1 MSKLTGFFH
10 RLLEK
15 QKTCMAACL
24 IVSLVSGS
32 ICAAT
37 AFDGLVPSGPG
48 LPASMADVS
57 RVQAAEPKTSGGS
70 EDNSIPDDDCMYVF
84 YSAWEGYEFKPS
96 EFNSE
101 YEAGDEI
108 RITVTYNRSVGS
120 QIASNVGGTWTTFAA
135 DGKTLE
141 ATFIPDDGWLNLQIT
156 DLKEA
161 SSVGVVSIEIEITL
175 KNAAKLAR
183 MRYTAKGDHVLFSD
197 GGYDEAYETDD
208 LWLSYCDDT
217 DWLTLAYDCSTAG
230 QEGWGI
236 LGWGGSLNG
245 EWINGPGY
253 GADKKDST
261 TEVSVNFSVKYL
273 RKMMHLTKSD
283 EMDFTSLG
291 AWSGGRIKSL
301 VLHRGSLMPRSDI
314 LFENGA
320 ENEEWVCKDI
330 EQILD
335 EDGSRFLCL
344 KYTCS
349 DEENY
354 GWSVMGFGAGVDG
367 EWKSGRSFKVSE
379 YQPTRDHY
387 DFMTVDQFRASMGL
401 SWDVKVDSISL
412 GAYNQGRILKL
423 WLSDKPALDPG
434 DDVEFEEEWESPN
447 AAVYKRVA
455 YADGTSWPQS
465 IRLQEAWAQEHPVGE
480 REIIESMG
488 RNTFIVVSYHSD
500 GNETPT
506 LYITMKDNKQSHVK
520 AVWSDGKK
528 AVYSYDCIARMFPG
542 YLIPEEIDGLAVST
556 GEKPMTISEIRAVVD
571 NTKLEEEPIAVLT
584 SNWSGFE
591 TEISKYHSGYEPGD
605 TVRVTV
611 RFDKVAPGT
620 VAFHIDGN
628 WNAAKMQTEREF
640 SVTATPDDDYMSIQ
654 IGEIPRTKEYV
665 MIRSIRVDIVGKPNY
680 TSAVV
685 ERGSKTALLAQGARE
700 SAKAAGLTD
709 AEVESGRQLIV
720 TSASASLTGA
730 ERAKAQALLD
740 TYAAGASGFTL
751 ADCTD
756 ITLALS
762 DGKTETPL
770 HETPQKLRFKV
781 AVPSSVD
788 GSTHDFGVIRLHG
801 ESADLLPDVD
811 DEDAT
816 ITFESD
822 RFSRFVIV
830 CGPKDCFKDLRGDT
844 SIHTF
849 IKAWNSWDIKLNDY
863 IDGNVGFG
871 AGDTVKI
878 TVEFNKN
885 TSSEINTNVGGTWTK
900 LGGAGNSS
908 ILTVTGKPDGDTVAL
923 QITDLLGEKSVK
935 VMKVKVEIT
944 ESAPLPVFTREE
956 FDREGDAKVD
966 SKSITLNKFLK
977 DFKAGVD
984 KVKITVNLSSD
995 GAFKGNLEGNSIDK
1009 TGTGWHSANGGN
1021 GFESENNRSTFT
1033 WITIPRYGEISVKL
1047 SQMEGTFVRIDSVT
1061 VERTEEEDQ
1070 IALPVFKKAES
1081 KSLNLASFLND
1092 LVPGSDYVKVTVK
1105 LSSDGSFKG
1114 KLEGN
1119 SIENGTAGWNS
1130 SGDYECSR
1138 TGTFT
1143 WSTIPQYS
1151 EISLTI
1157 TEMTGSEVRVE
1168 SVTVER
1174 SAPEPGPEP
1183 EEPEQVLFTLKNGA
1197 NDIDLSKY
1205 NPDYRI
1211 GDEVKVTMAMSHSD
1225 EFTGKLV
1232 TYVGNSGGWTS
1243 KDFSSTNQK
1252 CSLEWTVTP
1261 FDERFQIEVYA
1272 DNVNVTEFK
1281 VEITKKGETEE
1292 PAESIHE
1299 FKGAWSDGEY
1309 TTTLSEWMETGS
1321 FAQGAETTLTLT
1333 FDRPVKLKLQSYGGD
1348 VEADSAKVSGTDT
1361 VTVTIQPAKDELC
1374 IQLRELPESGSAKLL
1389 SVEVTQNIPSEG
1401 IYEFTKL
1408 LDETF
1413 DTSYSVYLGEGGFI
1427 PEMETTVTL
1436 TFDREVGSGKLAY
1449 HAVEGEHDWT
1459 GMGVSGTG
1467 NVLSGTITPYDDY
1480 LGIQIGGGNPTADN
1494 PVKLLKAE
1502 ITQNKDPEGM
1512 IPVSTTW
1519 NGVLE
1524 NGKLSAYLDNFVSEK
1539 PVTVIMIFDR
1549 KDVTAI
1555 AGYNTASGFAWSD
1568 GSAEDDFRKT
1578 VTITPSGGSADYL
1591 NVAVSSLGSGESVNL
1606 LKVYAAWADEAAA
1619 AVLSDDISA
1628 EDEPAA
1634 DAETQ
1639 GPTADENA
1647 AVLPEEAGEALSGP
1661 DADAPLPEET
1671 ESMLPGPDA
1680 DDSASKEAG
1689 KADAAVLPEVTEGEK
1704 LEEES
1709 ADSPDDS
1716 ENRKDVSGET
1726 DNGDGGSE
1734 ESDLQEDADDALE
1747 GTAD

>member
-1 MSKLTGFFH
+1 MSKLTGFFS
-10 RLLEK
+10 RFLEK
-15 QKTCMAACL
+15 RKACMAACL

-37 AFDGLVPSGPG
+37 AFHAPGISGME

-57 RVQAAEPKTSGGS
+57 QVQAAEPRAAGS
-70 EDNSIPDDDCMYVF
+70 EDDDSIPDDDCMYVF

-101 YEAGDEI
+101 YEVGDEI
-108 RITVTYNRSVGS
+108 KITVTYNRSVGS
-120 QIASNVGGTWTTFAA
+120 QIASNVGGTWTTFPA

-141 ATFIPDDGWLNLQIT
+141 ATFIPDDDWLNLQIT

-161 SSVGVVSIEIEITL
+161 SSVGVVSIDIEITL

-183 MRYTAKGDHVLFSD
+183 MRYTAKGDHVLFLD
-197 GGYDEAYETDD
+197 GGFDEAYETDD

-217 DWLTLAYDCSTAG
+217 DWLTLVYDCSTAG

-261 TEVSVNFSVKYL
+261 AEVSVNFSVKYL

-291 AWSGGRIKSL
+291 AWSGGRIRSL

-320 ENEEWVCKDI
+320 DNEEWVCKDI

-349 DEENY
+349 NEENY

-387 DFMTVDQFRASMGL
+387 DFMTVEEFRASMGL

-423 WLSDKPALDPG
+423 WLSDTPALDPG

-455 YADGTSWPQS
+455 YADGTAYPQN
-465 IRLQEAWAQEHPVGE
+465 INLQEAWSQEHPAGE
-480 REIIESMG
+480 REIIESLG

-520 AVWSDGKK
+520 AVWSDGEK
-528 AVYSYDCIARMFPG
+528 AVYSYDCIAKMFPG
-542 YLIPEEIDGLAVST
+542 YLIPEEIDSLAVST
-556 GEKPMTISEIRAVVD
+556 GEKPMTIREIKTVVD
-571 NTKLEEEPIAVLT
+571 NAKLEEEPIAVLT
-584 SNWSGFE
+584 SDWSGFE

-611 RFDKVAPGT
+611 RFDKEAPGT
-620 VAFHIDGN
+620 VAFHINGN
-628 WNAAKMQTEREF
+628 WSSAKLQTEREF

-665 MIRSIRVDIVGKPNY
+665 IIRSIRVDIVGKPNY
-680 TSAVV
+680 TRAVV
-685 ERGSKTALLAQGARE
+685 ERGAKTALLAQGARE

-709 AEVESGRQLIV
+709 AEIENGRQLIV
-720 TSASASLTGA
+720 TSSAASLTGA
-730 ERAKAQALLD
+730 ERTRAQALLD
-740 TYAAGASGFTL
+740 TFAAGASGFAM

-756 ITLALS
+756 ISLALS
-762 DGKTETPL
+762 DGTTETPV

-781 AVPSSVD
+781 AAPSSVD
-788 GSTHDFGVIRLHG
+788 ASTHDFGVIRLHG

-830 CGPKDCFKDLRGDT
+830 YGPKDCFKELRGDT

-863 IDGNVGFG
+863 IEGNVGFG

-878 TVEFNKN
+878 TVEFDRN

-900 LGGAGNSS
+900 LGGAENSN
-908 ILTVTGKPDGDTVAL
+908 ILTVTGRPDGDTVAL

-935 VMKVKVEIT
+935 VMKVKVEIV
-944 ESAPLPVFTREE
+944 ESAPLPVFLREE

-977 DFKAGVD
+977 DFKPGVD

-995 GAFKGNLEGNSIDK
+995 GAFRGNLEGNSIDK

-1021 GFESENNRSTFT
+1021 GFESEGNKSTFT
-1033 WITIPRYGEISVKL
+1033 WITIPQYGEISVKL
-1047 SQMEGTFVRIDSVT
+1047 SQMEGTMVRIDSVT

-1081 KSLNLASFLND
+1081 KSLNLANFLND

-1105 LSSDGSFKG
+1105 LASDGTFKG

-1130 SGDYECSR
+1130 SEDYECSQ
-1138 TGTFT
+1138 TGTFI

-1157 TEMTGSEVRVE
+1157 GEMSGSEVRVE

-1174 SAPEPGPEP
+1174 TTPEPGPGP

-1197 NDIDLSKY
+1197 NEIDLSKY
-1205 NPDYRI
+1205 HGDYEI
-1211 GDEVKVTMAMSHSD
+1211 GDEVKVTMTMSHSD
-1225 EFTGKLV
+1225 DFSGKLV
-1232 TYVGNSGGWTS
+1232 TYVGNSDGWTA
-1243 KDFSSTNQK
+1243 KDFNSTNHK
-1252 CSLEWTVTP
+1252 CTVEWTVTP
-1261 FDERFQIEVYA
+1261 FDERFQAEVYT
-1272 DNVNVTEFK
+1272 DGVNVTDFK

-1292 PAESIHE
+1292 PTEYLHKFVKADEGYE
-1299 FKGAWSDGEY
+1299 DQKLDGCLEGFKPGE
-1309 TTTLSEWMETGS
+1309 
-1321 FAQGAETTLTLT
+1321 ETTVALT
-1333 FDRPVKLKLQSYGGD
+1333 FSREVKARIGYHDTKDSGWVTVEGTGKTVELKLTPPDSYMNIQIADMNGD
-1348 VEADSAKVSGTDT
+1348 TPVY
-1361 VTVTIQPAKDELC
+1361 
-1374 IQLRELPESGSAKLL
+1374 LL
-1389 SVEVTQNIPSEG
+1389 DVKVTQKIQSEAV
-1401 IYEFTKL
+1401 YEFTKAW
-1408 LDETF
+1408 DETF
-1413 DTSYSVYLGEGGFI
+1413 DTTYSKYLREGNFI

-1436 TFDREVGSGKLAY
+1436 TFDRAVSGKLAY
-1449 HAVEGEHDWT
+1449 HAVDGTHDWT
-1459 GMGVSGTG
+1459 GKDIEGSGTT
-1467 NVLSGTITPYDDY
+1467 LSGTITPYDDY
-1480 LGIQIGGGNPTADN
+1480 LGIQIGGDPTADN
-1494 PVKLLKAE
+1494 PVKLLKVE
-1502 ITQNKDPEGM
+1502 ITQNIEPEGL
-1512 IPVSTTW
+1512 IPISGTW
-1519 NGVLE
+1519 KGVLE
-1524 NGKLSAYLDNFVSEK
+1524 DGKLSTYIKDFTAGK
-1539 PVTVIMIFDR
+1539 PVTVTMIFDR

-1555 AGYNTASGFAWSD
+1555 AGYNSEDFKWSG
-1568 GSAEDDFRKT
+1568 GSTEEDFRKT
-1578 VTITPSGGSADYL
+1578 VTITPSGANADYL
-1591 NVAVSSLGSGESVNL
+1591 NAAVSDLGSGTSVNL
-1606 LKVYAAWADEAAA
+1606 LKVYASWAEGAETSALPDDIPAEEEPEVNEEIQESTPDGNAAA
-1619 AVLSDDISA
+1619 
-1628 EDEPAA
+1628 
-1634 DAETQ
+1634 
-1639 GPTADENA
+1639 
-1647 AVLPEEAGEALSGP
+1647 
-1661 DADAPLPEET
+1661 LPEET
-1671 ESMLPGPDA
+1671 EGILSETGTETPVSEETEGTLPGPDA
-1680 DDSASKEAG
+1680 DDPASEETG
-1689 KADAAVLPEVTEGEK
+1689 KIDAAILPEDMEGEK
-1704 LEEES
+1704 VEEE
-1709 ADSPDDS
+1709 PVEDS
-1716 ENRKDVSGET
+1716 EAGADDE
-1726 DNGDGGSE
+1726 DGGSE
-1734 ESDLQEDADDALE
+1734 ETESDDNPDEPSESPAD
-1747 GTAD
+1747 